1 MITVRTRSRL
11 SHGSG
16 RGAPPGTQGAEID
29 IPSEMDRRRNQ
40 AAFSCALPQRN
51 ESSAPAT
58 VGEPIDTAGFE
69 LVASMEGAL
78 AVAFHPGSGSMY
90 VATKQGTAEK
100 VVDGS
105 ATVVIDLSDEVAK
118 GFEQGL
124 LGLAFHPDGGHV
136 YLDYTDTNNDTR
148 VVEYEVG
155 SEGIPVLGSRRDV
168 LIVEQPMGT
177 HNGGHLVF
185 GPDGYL
191 WISLGDGGGIDGGP
205 DTGVPENAQDLGS
218 VLGSLLRI
226 DPRPSGGAAYS
237 TPSDNPFVG
246 IAGAREEIW
255 MIGLRNPWRFSFD
268 SETGDLWIGD
278 VGQFCW
284 EEINFLPATG
294 GSRLRSESRM
304 ADGRRP
310 GRMARRRH
318 RGCDVGGP

>member
-1 MITVRTRSRL
+1 MRRFLLIVL
-11 SHGSG
+11 IVVVA
-16 RGAPPGTQGAEID
+16 GAGVVVVK
-29 IPSEMDRRRNQ
+29 DRRRNQ

-78 AVAFHPGSGSMY
+78 AMAFHPGSGSMY
-90 VATKQGTAEK
+90 VATKQGTVEK

-105 ATVVIDLSDEVAK
+105 ATVVIDLGGEVAK
-118 GFEQGL
+118 GWEQGL
-124 LGLAFHPDGGHV
+124 LGMAFHPSGSHV
-136 YLDYTDTNNDTR
+136 YLDFTDTQNNTR
-148 VVEYEVG
+148 IIEFEVDQG
-155 SEGIPVLGSRRDV
+155 GEPLLESRRDV
-168 LIVEQPMGT
+168 LSVEQPEIT
-177 HNGGHLVF
+177 HNGGHLAF

-191 WISLGDGGGIDGGP
+191 WIGLGDGGGEPNGGP
-205 DTGVPENAQDLGS
+205 ETGSSENAQDIGSMLG
-218 VLGSLLRI
+218 GLLRI

-237 TPSDNPFVG
+237 IPSDNPFVG